1 MFAEASTIHPH
12 SDPGTKSVSCIRVPN
27 YSSRIVLVECKEKSV
42 LGTHSQRV
50 VSTRVKKNILDIL
63 ERAGRKLLLLYVKV
77 KFLFW
82 YNLINRDWVQ
92 KKSWYLRYYPKLISD
107 GVTPLWAH
115 RKGLQIVVP
124 YYVEIYRKQ
133 TRRAMRRWKMYV
145 YEIRLLIIRMFN
157 KWLVKASRWK
167 LNRLNAMRF
176 LQLTSPWGLKIK
188 RSLRKYWWP
197 IFRYQCDLVLI
208 RRLVRLLFRCWRTVT
223 MAMIRGRRLV
233 KHRTLVLL
241 WENRADER
249 NRQEAMRIKCEAIAA
264 HHLTKRAWQNWQ
276 LARHRRSLIKR
287 TLWTYCDGLLRS
299 AWRSW
304 AYDMHDL
311 PISPR
316 KPSSPRRV
324 LPTPP
329 LPVEKP
335 GYKRRGSRLPRVP
348 PHIVVPLMGLHSY
361 ALVHTP
367 GTTAKDRMEFRIHR
381 AERIAEKFEHH
392 LQEHKAAHPGLAL
405 ENTPV
410 NNSKLGGSMRAWSD
424 VTVSHSKT
432 HSGGIVS
439 SSPIKPAKATS
450 SNVHSAGNVRSAIKS
465 HVLKTPG
472 RSASPQYVK
481 STPSRPASSIYGGI
495 SGGGGGISGGGT
507 GSSNKHSRPPSVPRS
522 TPSSQHNKPPL
533 CARKKLL

>member
-1 MFAEASTIHPH
+1 
-12 SDPGTKSVSCIRVPN
+12 
-27 YSSRIVLVECKEKSV
+27 
-42 LGTHSQRV
+42 
-50 VSTRVKKNILDIL
+50 
-63 ERAGRKLLLLYVKV
+63 
-77 KFLFW
+77 
-82 YNLINRDWVQ
+82 
-92 KKSWYLRYYPKLISD
+92 
-107 GVTPLWAH
+107 
-115 RKGLQIVVP
+115 
-124 YYVEIYRKQ
+124 
-133 TRRAMRRWKMYV
+133 
-145 YEIRLLIIRMFN
+145 MFN

-176 LQLTSPWGLKIK
+176 LQLTTPWGLKIK

-208 RRLVRLLFRCWRTVT
+208 RRHVRLLFRCWRTVT
-223 MAMIRGRRLV
+223 MAMIRGRRLI

-249 NRQEAMRIKCEAIAA
+249 NHQEAMRIKCEAIAA
-264 HHLTKRAWQNWQ
+264 HHLTQRAWQNWQ
-276 LARHRRSLIKR
+276 YARHRHSLIKR

-299 AWRSW
+299 AWRAW

-324 LPTPP
+324 LPPP
-329 LPVEKP
+329 PPPIEKP

-392 LQEHKAAHPGLAL
+392 LQEHKAAHPELAL

-424 VTVSHSKT
+424 VTVSQSKT
-432 HSGGIVS
+432 HSSGIAS
-439 SSPIKPAKATS
+439 TSPIKPAKATS
-450 SNVHSAGNVRSAIKS
+450 SKAHSAGNVRSANTS
-465 HVLKTPG
+465 YVLKTPG

-481 STPSRPASSIYGGI
+481 NTPSRASSIYGGI

-522 TPSSQHNKPPL
+522 TPSSQRSKPPL
-533 CARKKLL
+533 SARKKLV